1 MEEGFS
7 GNLSVKVTYTLTNEN
22 ELKLDYHA
30 TTDKKTVVNL
40 TNHAFFNLN
49 GQGSGTINNYV
60 LMINANNYTPVDST
74 LIPSGKNGTV
84 ANTPFD
90 FRKPATI
97 GSTIGTKDAQLKN
110 GSGYDH
116 NFVLNANTSTGL
128 NHAATMSADK
138 TNIIMDVYT
147 QEPGIQFY
155 GGNFMQS
162 KNSMKA
168 GSKDD
173 FRIAFCL
180 ETQHF
185 PDSPNQPSFP
195 STILEPGKVYATSS
209 EYKFSIKK

>member
-7 GNLSVKVTYTLTNEN
+7 SNLSVKVTYTLTNEN

-97 GSTIGTKDAQLKN
+97 GSTIDTKDAQLKN

-116 NFVLNANTSTGL
+116 NYVLNANTSTGL
-128 NHAATMSADK
+128 
-138 TNIIMDVYT
+138 IM
-147 QEPGIQFY
+147 QLQ
-155 GGNFMQS
+155 
-162 KNSMKA
+162 
-168 GSKDD
+168 
-173 FRIAFCL
+173 
-180 ETQHF
+180 
-185 PDSPNQPSFP
+185 
-195 STILEPGKVYATSS
+195 
-209 EYKFSIKK
+209 